1 MARIMPGREVMP
13 MLRVNNG
20 PGRKLVYLML
30 ILLLCILISFTLMT
44 FPAAGSAP
52 PPQWVWDDEGR
63 VTDATGQ
70 YRRLTD
76 EEACEMYDLCPQ
88 VIIMLATAGI
98 GSGSEGSDGG
108 PSDGGGCR

>member
-1 MARIMPGREVMP
+1 

-76 EEACEMYDLCPQ
+76 EEACEMYDLCPKKRS
-88 VIIMLATAGI
+88 VSTATASV

>member
-1 MARIMPGREVMP
+1 MK
-13 MLRVNNG
+13 RVKNG
-20 PGRKLVYLML
+20 QGKGLAYLVL
-30 ILLLCILISFTLMT
+30 IIFLSIAIGATLMT

-52 PPQWVWDDEGR
+52 PPQWVWDEEGQ

-88 VIIMLATAGI
+88 HKSRSSVASADSGSS
-98 GSGSEGSDGG
+98 SGSEGG
-108 PSDGGGCR
+108 PSDGGGSGCGG